1 MLVNEIFRSL
11 QGEGVNAGKV
21 AVFVRFA
28 GCNLRCPFCDTDH
41 ERGQE
46 MTAEEIVRE
55 VVRSG
60 EAELTVLTGGEPG
73 LQVTEELVELLHQ
86 AGKRV
91 AIETNG
97 TVELPRG
104 IDWVT
109 VSPKDGYVGEEGK
122 PVVRKAD
129 ELKVVY
135 DGEREPGSYGE
146 MEVRERILQ
155 PCDMGNEQR
164 NKEIVEKAVK
174 YCLEHPEWRLGLQ
187 VHKLLGIR

>member
-1 MLVNEIFRSL
+1 MVNEIFRSL

-41 ERGQE
+41 GRGQE
-46 MTAEEIVRE
+46 MTAEEIVGE

-60 EAELTVLTGGEPG
+60 ETELTVLTGGEPG
-73 LQVTEELVELLHQ
+73 LQVTEELVELLHR

-97 TVELPRG
+97 TVELPSG

-146 MEVRERILQ
+146 MEVGEWILQ
-155 PCDMGNEQR
+155 PCDTGNEQR
-164 NKEIVEKAVK
+164 NREIVEKTVR

>member
-41 ERGQE
+41 GRGQE
-46 MTAEEIVRE
+46 MTAEEIVGE

-60 EAELTVLTGGEPG
+60 ETELTVLTGGEPG
-73 LQVTEELVELLHQ
+73 LQVTEELVELLHR

-97 TVELPRG
+97 TVELPSG

-146 MEVRERILQ
+146 MEVGEWILQ
-155 PCDMGNEQR
+155 PCDTGNEQR
-164 NKEIVEKAVK
+164 NREIVEKTVR

>member
-11 QGEGVNAGKV
+11 QGEGVNVGKV

-46 MTAEEIVRE
+46 MTAEEVVRE

-73 LQVTEELVELLHQ
+73 LQVTEELVELLHR

-146 MEVRERILQ
+146 MEVGERILQ
-155 PCDMGNEQR
+155 PCDTGNEQR